1 MKRSTKVKIIVFFI
15 VFFLCFVDLRPL
27 FRQKKPEPTVVT
39 TPITDQTRKNHNKGS
54 CYDMESDICYFI
66 VHLDD
71 KESSWE
77 GQEKTEFIEKKLL
90 VSLDYLSQKAN
101 DYSVTISKKYKSYP
115 VGDDTKVVYDGIIET
130 EVVENGSQE
139 DIFNQVAL
147 SLGYKSPE
155 EMDSALKKENNVK
168 QIAYLFVVN
177 KEGRSYKYSYVTE
190 DSKQLEFCLFF
201 DDTLSF
207 NENTCCSTIAHEIL
221 HLFGAE
227 DFYDPYGEMPEREK
241 LAKELYPDDIMLTL
255 VNDVN
260 RAKIGAYTA
269 YAVGWTDTLPKE
281 CDTENWWK

>member
-27 FRQKKPEPTVVT
+27 FRPKKPEPTIIT

-54 CYDMESDICYFI
+54 CYDMESNLCYFVI
-66 VHLDD
+66 HLDD
-71 KESSWE
+71 KESSWNE
-77 GQEKTEFIEKKLL
+77 KEKTEFIEKKFL

-101 DYSVTISKKYKSYP
+101 EYSVSISKNYKDIS
-115 VGDDTKVVYDGIIET
+115 TQVVYDGIIET

-139 DIFNQVAL
+139 DILNQVAL

-155 EMDSALKKENNVK
+155 EMDGSLKKENSVE
-168 QIAYLFVVN
+168 QIAYLIIVN
-177 KEGRSYKYSYVTE
+177 KEGRSYKYSHAPE
-190 DSKQLEFCLFF
+190 NSKQIEFCVFF
-201 DDTLSF
+201 DDSLKF
-207 NENTCCSTIAHEIL
+207 DNNTCCSTIAHEIL

-227 DFYDPYGEMPEREK
+227 DFYDPYGEMPQREK

-255 VNDVN
+255 VNDVSN
-260 RAKIGAYTA
+260 AKIGAYTA